1 MKNILVVDNHRVT
14 LKYLEMLLSK
24 EGYIV
29 RLASDGIEALDIIK
43 DFKPDVFFIDL
54 VMPYIRGEKLI
65 PILRNIDT
73 VKESKIVVLSGI
85 AAEIGSDHVLFGADA
100 CIAKAPF
107 NKMGEYI
114 LELLEIFKKRTT
126 SDPIIEVI
134 GVEEVYRRAVT
145 TELIAGRRHTDVILN
160 NISDGIIECN
170 RNHRIVYANKTALE
184 FLGGEETDIISA
196 GFESFWNDENS
207 GAIKEYL
214 DGVMKGKDKKTLEVR
229 KSGLYYEVHA
239 HFIVTENDETF
250 IIILQDITLFKKEL
264 NAKEKR
270 IKEVYHRVK
279 NNLVLVSSIIN
290 LQISDSEEESV
301 NEALYDLK
309 SRIDSIALIHG
320 KIFKSDNP
328 DTLSLKEYV
337 DELFSTMIYS
347 EREIDIP
354 IVYTIQIPEMFLG
367 IDNAISFGLIITEL
381 LTNTLKYAFKGEKSG
396 EIFLTGTL
404 TEPESVS
411 FVFHSSGSADPLYFS
426 FSESTQLNLR
436 LVEALTLQLES
447 SIIFKDENGPSYLFT
462 VPIGRKNKQ

>member
-1 MKNILVVDNHRVT
+1 MKNILVVDNHQVT

-24 EGYIV
+24 EGYVV

-73 VKESKIVVLSGI
+73 VKDSKIVVLSGI
-85 AAEIGSDHVLFGADA
+85 AAEIKSNHVSFGADA

-107 NKMGEYI
+107 NKMGKYI
-114 LELLEIFKKRTT
+114 LELLEIFKKGTT
-126 SDPIIEVI
+126 SAPITEVI
-134 GVEEVYRRAVT
+134 GVEDVYKRAVT
-145 TELIAGRRHTDVILN
+145 TELIDGRRHTDVILN

-170 RNHRIVYANKTALE
+170 RNHRIVNANKTALE

-196 GFESFWNDENS
+196 SFESFWNAEDF
-207 GAIKEYL
+207 GTIKGYL
-214 DGVMKGKDKKTLEVR
+214 DETMKGKEKKNLELT
-229 KSGLYYEVHA
+229 KSGLYYEVYA
-239 HFIVTENDETF
+239 HFIVTGNDETL
-250 IIILQDITLFKKEL
+250 IIILHDITLYKKEL
-264 NAKEKR
+264 TAKEER

-290 LQISDSEEESV
+290 LQIGDSREENV

-309 SRIDSIALIHG
+309 SRIDSIALVHG
-320 KIFKSDNP
+320 KIFKSDDP

-347 EREIDIP
+347 ERELDLP
-354 IVYTIQIPEMFLG
+354 IVYTIQVPDMLMG
-367 IDNAISFGLIITEL
+367 IDYAISFGLIITEL
-381 LTNTLKYAFKGEKSG
+381 LTNTLRFAFKGEKSG
-396 EIFLTGTL
+396 EIFLTGTM
-404 TEPESVS
+404 TEQESVS
-411 FVFHSSGSADPLYFS
+411 FVFHSSGSADPLHFS
-426 FSESTQLNLR
+426 FSESMQLNLR

-447 SIIFKDENGPSYLFT
+447 SIIFKDENGPSYFFT
-462 VPIGRKNKQ
+462 VPIGSRNEQ

>member
-1 MKNILVVDNHRVT
+1 MKNILVVDNHMVT

-24 EGYIV
+24 EGYVV

-73 VKESKIVVLSGI
+73 VKNSKIVVLSGI
-85 AAEIGSDHVLFGADA
+85 AAEIGSEHVSFGADA

-114 LELLEIFKKRTT
+114 LQVLEIFKKETA
-126 SDPIIEVI
+126 SDPIAEVI
-134 GVEEVYRRAVT
+134 GVGDVYKRAVT

-184 FLGGEETDIISA
+184 FLGGEEADIISA
-196 GFESFWNDENS
+196 SFESLWNAEDT

-214 DGVMKGKDKKTLEVR
+214 DGVMKGEIEKKLELR
-229 KSGLYYEVHA
+229 KSDLYYEVYA
-239 HFIVTENDETF
+239 HFIITENDETF

-264 NAKEKR
+264 NAKEER

-279 NNLVLVSSIIN
+279 NNLVLISSIIN
-290 LQISDSEEESV
+290 LQISDSGEENV

-309 SRIDSIALIHG
+309 SRIDSIALIHS

-328 DTLSLKEYV
+328 DTLSLKEYL
-337 DELFSTMIYS
+337 DELFSTIIYS

-354 IVYTIQIPEMFLG
+354 IVYTIQVPDMLLG
-367 IDNAISFGLIITEL
+367 IDYAISFGLIITEL
-381 LTNTLKYAFKGEKSG
+381 LTNTLRYAFKGEKSG

-411 FVFHSSGSADPLYFS
+411 FVFHSSGSADPLHFS
-426 FSESTQLNLR
+426 FSKTMHLNLR

-447 SIIFKDENGPSYLFT
+447 SITFKDENGPSYLFT
-462 VPIGRKNKQ
+462 VPIRSKNNQ

>member
-1 MKNILVVDNHRVT
+1 MKNILVVDNHMVT

-24 EGYIV
+24 EGYVV

-85 AAEIGSDHVLFGADA
+85 AAEIGSDHVSFGADA

-114 LELLEIFKKRTT
+114 LETLEIFKKGTA
-126 SDPIIEVI
+126 SDPIIDVI
-134 GVEEVYRRAVT
+134 GVGDVYKRAVT

-196 GFESFWNDENS
+196 GFESFWNAES
-207 GAIKEYL
+207 FPAIKEYL
-214 DGVMKGKDKKTLEVR
+214 DGVMKGEDKKTLELR
-229 KSGLYYEVHA
+229 KSGLYYKVYA

-264 NAKEKR
+264 NAKEER

-290 LQISDSEEESV
+290 LQINDSGEENV

-337 DELFSTMIYS
+337 EELFSTMIYS

-354 IVYTIQIPEMFLG
+354 IVYTIQVPDMLLG
-367 IDNAISFGLIITEL
+367 IDYAISFGLIITEL
-381 LTNTLKYAFKGEKSG
+381 LTNTLRYAFKSEKSG

-404 TEPESVS
+404 SEPESVS
-411 FVFHSSGSADPLYFS
+411 FVFHSSGSADPLHFS
-426 FSESTQLNLR
+426 FSESMQLNLR

-447 SIIFKDENGPSYLFT
+447 SIMFKDENGPSYFLT
-462 VPIGRKNKQ
+462 VPIGRKNK